1 MICPVCL
8 AHTLRPP
15 GDLGGRWSATCG
27 GFDCARIWHSQS
39 SANRRRIRALILD
52 LELHLLRA
60 QSAGQSQ
67 LAAQIVI
74 AIKRVG
80 ATLSIPDEDQ
90 LRRAYLEASA
100 TPTAAAAAAKARPS

>member
-27 GFDCARIWHSQS
+27 GVDCARIWHSQS
-39 SANRRRIRALILD
+39 SANRRRIRELVLD
-52 LELHLLRA
+52 LESHLMKSQA
-60 QSAGQSQ
+60 SGQSA

-80 ATLSIPDEDQ
+80 ATLSIPDEEQ
-90 LRRAYLEASA
+90 LRRAYLDASA
-100 TPTAAAAAAKARPS
+100 TPTAATAAAKARPS